1 MWFACTHIHRH
12 SLLLSC
18 SNDRLKLEA
27 NRVDYLMRLDTKL
40 LKEADLEFN
49 KENRNSELVNKQAR
63 DATVRSCWSAMS
75 TDTASGT
82 DTLHTFPST
91 PGRPSCQG
99 HSRRDHRHCC
109 WLPLGP
115 VHLHLWQVRHPRRP

>member
-1 MWFACTHIHRH
+1 MWFACTHVHTGTH
-12 SLLLSC
+12 SLATTLSC

-63 DATVRSCWSAMS
+63 DATVRSCWSVTS
-75 TDTASGT
+75 TDTAAGA

-99 HSRRDHRHCC
+99 HS
-109 WLPLGP
+109 G
-115 VHLHLWQVRHPRRP
+115 